1 MNISKRLVINST
13 PLTGYMEDA
22 YSLTAAVAKECS
34 YEWIYSNY
42 IQLVFQDPE
51 RFDNQPVKF
60 FKVSWKSGLIW
71 DADCPL
77 LICDTISRELMME
90 NKIDIIN
97 FICNA
102 IDKDQYV
109 KVYLDEFYLPYRSSY
124 QWRHLIHESLFF
136 GYDNEKKQLY
146 GLAYITDANGYGF
159 KEFSVDMNN
168 VKQAFERVPIMD
180 SVQKNRIMCMSCN
193 WEKFYEFDLQEV
205 KETIYE
211 YLHSFHTD
219 LKFVSINNAN
229 SYYVFGLEIYEKII
243 NYYMT
248 EECERTVIPLHI
260 IYEHK
265 RLMYD
270 RLKYMMENEYITKDE
285 VLLNQYLKIVK
296 EAYLCKFLYI
306 KWSIKN
312 NVTGNGKFKDKI
324 TNLKNQ
330 DELLMKQIYQKIED
344 KETFNE
350 NYIYSR
356 WGACFDIAY
365 MLERHIY
372 NRIHVKFKLH
382 IINDKTNGY
391 IYFSQKRRLSHY
403 YAPKKIGFSAGN
415 KQFYIGGDD
424 EKSVVQGMECLV
436 HHIYDIDISIDL
448 TRNSYNISIQNGEKK
463 CCYRGNYWREEDVP
477 ISYVD
482 CMVAIHDN
490 SYRYKISNLLYQ

>member
-1 MNISKRLVINST
+1 MNISKRLVINRI
-13 PLTGYMEDA
+13 PLIGYMEDA

-42 IQLVFQDPE
+42 IQLVFQEPE

-77 LICDTISRELMME
+77 LICDTISRELVMA
-90 NKIDIIN
+90 NKIDIID

-102 IDKDQYV
+102 IDKEQYV
-109 KVYLDEFYLPYRSSY
+109 KIYLDEFYLPYRSSY

-136 GYDNEKKQLY
+136 GYDNDKKQLY

-168 VKQAFERVPIMD
+168 VKQAFEQVPIID
-180 SVQKNRIMCMSCN
+180 SVQKNRIMFMSCN
-193 WEKFYEFDLQEV
+193 WEKFYEFDLQVV
-205 KETIYE
+205 KDSIYE
-211 YLHSFHTD
+211 YLHSFRTD

-229 SYYVFGLEIYEKII
+229 SYYVFGLEIYEKLV
-243 NYYMT
+243 NYYM
-248 EECERTVIPLHI
+248 EEESERTVIPLHI

-270 RLKYMMENEYITKDE
+270 RLKYMMENEYMDNDE
-285 VLLNQYLKIVK
+285 DFLNQYLRIVK
-296 EAYLCKFLYI
+296 EAYLCKLFFI
-306 KWSIKN
+306 KCSIQN
-312 NVTGNGKFKDKI
+312 NVGSNEKLKDKI
-324 TNLKNQ
+324 ENLKNQ
-330 DELLMKQIYQKIED
+330 DELLMQQIYQKIKT
-344 KETFNE
+344 KEFFKE

-356 WGACFDIAY
+356 WGACFDVAY
-365 MLERHIY
+365 MFESHFY
-372 NRIHVKFKLH
+372 NRIHVKFNLH

-391 IYFSQKRRLSHY
+391 IYFSEKKRLSHY
-403 YAPKKIGFSAGN
+403 YAPKKLGFNARN
-415 KQFYIGGDD
+415 KQFYIGSSD
-424 EKSVVQGMECLV
+424 EKNVFQGIECLV

-448 TRNSYNISIQNGEKK
+448 RRNSYDISIQDGEEK
-463 CCYRGNYWREEDVP
+463 CCYRGDYWRQEDVP
-477 ISYVD
+477 IDYVD

-490 SYRYKISNLLYQ
+490 SYRYKISSLLCQ